1 MWPKNVTMY
10 ILFENILNWSRDVIE
25 RTSWSTIADFSNM
38 IGWDD
43 FLESVDDFFFVLKR
57 IGSNFFVEN

>member
-1 MWPKNVTMY
+1 MWPKNVTMD